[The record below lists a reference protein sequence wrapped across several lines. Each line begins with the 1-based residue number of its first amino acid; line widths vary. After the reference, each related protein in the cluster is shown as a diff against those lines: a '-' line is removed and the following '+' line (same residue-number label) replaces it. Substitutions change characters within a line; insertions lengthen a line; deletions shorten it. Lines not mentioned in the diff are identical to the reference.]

1 MLKFKKKKVTK
12 QRGSKTHGWGSMK
25 KHRGAGHR
33 GGRGNAGSGK
43 RGDAKKPT
51 FQNNTRS
58 NYLGKKG
65 FTSIYKNDAFNSIN
79 LAKLS
84 FMLDS
89 FVEDKKAT
97 KKGDVYT
104 IDLTALGFQKL
115 LGSGKITKSVNVTVM
130 IASKKAVDKIKAA
143 KGSVVSD
150 TIEAPKESVSAD
162 ESKSEE

>member
-51 FQNNTRS
+51 FQNDTRS
-58 NYLGKKG
+58 NYLGKRG
-65 FTSIYKNDAFNSIN
+65 FVSIYRDDAFNSIN

-89 FVEDKKAT
+89 FVEEKKAT

-104 IDLTALGFQKL
+104 VDLSALGYQKL
-115 LGSGKITKSVNVTVM
+115 LGSGKITKSVNVSVM
-130 IASKKAVDKIKAA
+130 VASQKAVDKINAA
-143 KGSVVSD
+143 KGKVISD
-150 TIEAPKESVSAD
+150 TLAQTEKPTENSTA
-162 ESKSEE
+162 EE